1 MERID
6 TKDDFVEELVK
17 KSDIY
22 QIRTRDNSVSQ
33 TDNLVLALGEFP

>member
-22 QIRTRDNSVSQ
+22 QIRTRDNSVYQ